1 MYQPNPMGALLLIL
15 TRRQQLIEMPSRIGP
30 FLNIIYQNLKYSQKE
45 KRSQYYL
52 VQPLLVREVINECMR
67 KTFQMHTQLFYFLN
81 INNFYIQ

>member
-30 FLNIIYQNLKYSQKE
+30 LLNIIYQNLKYSQKE

-67 KTFQMHTQLFYFLN
+67 KTFQMYTQFFLLFKHH
-81 INNFYIQ
+81 NFYIQ